1 MINGATY
8 RDMIISAAN
17 SIDNKKEEINSLN
30 IFPVP
35 DGDTGV
41 NMSLTMRREA
51 GGSVLGGTLSVVPK
65 KSRRL
70 FCVAE
75 GVIPG

>member
-41 NMSLTMRREA
+41 NMSLTMQA
-51 GGSVLGGTLSVVPK
+51 GKQAVLDFGGTLSD
-65 KSRRL
+65 
-70 FCVAE
+70 CAE
-75 GVIPG
+75 